1 MAESLADEGGNVAS
15 PLVSI
20 VTISFNQGEFL
31 ERTIRSVLEQDYP
44 RIEYIVADPG
54 STDGSREILE
64 RYRARIAHLLLEPDR
79 GPADGLNRGFAV
91 AGGEIFAYLN
101 ADDVLRPGA
110 VRAAVEFL
118 ARRPDVDVVSG
129 HAEVIDGADRVLR
142 RTYSDRMSIRRSLYS
157 AAILIQPSTFFRRR
171 AFAAT
176 QGFNVENRVNWD
188 SELFFDMAVAG
199 CRFARCGTIWSGYRL
214 HAGTITQSQRL
225 KSAAETVTGKRYE
238 KVLGR
243 RRNGADRVLEQVHRM
258 WRHVVNPGDTVE
270 RILHGPIAG
279 RRL

>member
-1 MAESLADEGGNVAS
+1 MADSLAAESGSAAS

-20 VTISFNQGEFL
+20 VTISFNQGEYL

-64 RYRARIAHLLLEPDR
+64 RYRERIAHLLLDPDK
-79 GPADGLNRGFAV
+79 GPADGLNRGFAA
-91 AGGEIFAYLN
+91 AGGEIFGYLN

-110 VRAAVEFL
+110 VRAAVEYL
-118 ARRPDVDVVSG
+118 ARHPEVDVVSG
-129 HAEVIDGADRVLR
+129 HAEVIDGGDRVLR
-142 RTYSDRMSIRRSLYS
+142 RTYSDRMSVRRSLYS

-171 AFAAT
+171 AYAAT
-176 QGFNVENRVNWD
+176 QGFNVANRVNWD
-188 SELFFDMAVAG
+188 SELFFDMAMAG
-199 CRFARCGTIWSGYRL
+199 RRFARSGRIWSGYRL
-214 HAGTITQSQRL
+214 HTGTITQSQRL

-243 RRNGADRVLEQVHRM
+243 GRNGMDRVLERVYRI
-258 WRHVVNPGDTVE
+258 WRHVVNPRDTAE